1 MQKVTQTSPYRHNA
15 RMRDRGL
22 VGAVTGIAEER
33 WRVGACDLG
42 LAKDRGRVGAGDKRV
57 NITAF
62 SSGDRVG
69 KFLEVTLPQS

>member
-1 MQKVTQTSPYRHNA
+1 MRAETSY
-15 RMRDRGL
+15 L
-22 VGAVTGIAEER
+22 GI
-33 WRVGACDLG
+33 
-42 LAKDRGRVGAGDKRV
+42 AKDRWGGGRDQGPWGLVGAGDKRV

>member
-1 MQKVTQTSPYRHNA
+1 MQKVTQTSPYRHNT
-15 RMRDRGL
+15 RIRDRGL